1 MRGFLTAAA
10 FAGLLVATGAQAADL
25 SAPAS
30 VGGYKDDG
38 FVGSSWWSAGDI
50 FVRVRGEAVLPQTS
64 TSDWKLNG
72 ASSSALN
79 GAGNHITDSGIPE
92 LDISYFLTKNIAVE
106 AICCLSPHTVNY
118 TGPLGLGKI
127 ADTWL
132 FPPTVLLQYHFD
144 GAAVGMPQFKPYV
157 GAGVNYTV
165 FFDNSAGADF
175 KDVKIGDRWGAA
187 VQAGF
192 DYHLQGNWFLNV
204 DFKKL
209 WLETDASA
217 TLTKVA
223 PGARVSYNVNVDPII
238 VGAGIGYR
246 FGAGY
251 TPLK

>member
-25 SAPAS
+25 SGPAS
-30 VGGYKDDG
+30 VGGYKDG
-38 FVGSSWWSAGDI
+38 FAYSWWNAGDI

-72 ASSSALN
+72 KAGQLPGANAS
-79 GAGNHITDSGIPE
+79 ITNSGIPE

-106 AICCLSPHTVNY
+106 AICCVTPHTINA
-118 TGPLGLGKI
+118 TGSIKGDGKI
-127 ADTWL
+127 GDTWL

-165 FFDNSAGADF
+165 FFDNSTGPNFQDL
-175 KDVKIGDRWGAA
+175 KLHDHWGAA

-209 WLETDASA
+209 WLDTDVSV
-217 TLTKVA
+217 KS
-223 PGARVSYNVNVDPII
+223 GANTITTHANIDPII
-238 VGAGIGYR
+238 VGAGVGYR
-246 FGAGY
+246 FGTGY